1 MKRVA
6 LIVGGGISREIVGP
20 VLAVVEAAGASIDWD
35 RVDVPTLE
43 IGDTDAHLDQAVA
56 SVERCGIGLKTR
68 LSVSTAGARDAM
80 PAAAPDTQSEYDAP
94 GSQNPNVLLRRHL
107 GLFAGVVPVRPLP
120 GIPTRFPGIDLLLIR
135 EMTED
140 IYKGIEH
147 EIVPGVVESL
157 KVVTR
162 DACERIARFA
172 YATLRAEGRKHLAF
186 VHKANI
192 MKMSDGLFLATVR
205 RIAKENP
212 DVGYRELIVDAACM
226 QLVLDPYPFDV
237 LLMGNHYGDIL
248 TNVGSGLAGGISGAH
263 AINIG
268 ERHRVYEAIH
278 GDAPHLVGTGRAN
291 PLPLLSP
298 AIALLRYVGES
309 AAADRIVAAMTRV
322 LEERR
327 AVTADLGG
335 NATTSEMAAAIVA
348 AIPASAG

>member
-1 MKRVA
+1 M
-6 LIVGGGISREIVGP
+6 
-20 VLAVVEAAGASIDWD
+20 
-35 RVDVPTLE
+35 
-43 IGDTDAHLDQAVA
+43 
-56 SVERCGIGLKTR
+56 
-68 LSVSTAGARDAM
+68 
-80 PAAAPDTQSEYDAP
+80 
-94 GSQNPNVLLRRHL
+94 
-107 GLFAGVVPVRPLP
+107 
-120 GIPTRFPGIDLLLIR
+120 
-135 EMTED
+135 
-140 IYKGIEH
+140 
-147 EIVPGVVESL
+147 VESL

-172 YATLRAEGRKHLAF
+172 FATLRAEGRKHLAF

-248 TNVGSGLAGGISGAH
+248 TNLGSGLPGGISGAH

-268 ERHRVYEAIH
+268 DRHRVYEAIH

-298 AIALLRYVGES
+298 AIALMRHVGENT
-309 AAADRIVAAMTRV
+309 AAERIAAAMTRV

-335 NATTSEMAAAIVA
+335 SATTSEMAAAIVA
-348 AIPASAG
+348 AMPASVRPWAATSRPLRKALCQRPARSLCVPLRTDRSGPLREGLAQRAHERLEEPVGQTPR